1 MAPRLPVMRS
11 LEIKGA
17 IPEALSA
24 LASRYWRDVYTTAG
38 FVTHPEEINNM
49 EYRQLNTRC
58 GSLTHTTPYTPHQYL
73 YILPT
78 STWHT
83 PYQYRHRQL
92 VRFDQY
98 YPDAT
103 FT

>member
-73 YILPT
+73 TY
-78 STWHT
+78 